1 MSKHA
6 DNSQIALIL
15 KHMQRGKEISPLE
28 ALNEYG
34 AFRLGAIIYKLK
46 EEGYNIATRLEYV
59 EKPSGRRGH
68 YAVYRLEEGA
78 V

>member
-6 DNSQIALIL
+6 DNSQAMLVL
-15 KHMQRGKEISPLE
+15 KHMQRGEEINPLM

-34 AFRLGAIIYKLK
+34 VFRLGAIIYNLK
-46 EEGYNIATRLEYV
+46 QEGYDIATRLEYFD
-59 EKPSGRRGH
+59 KPSGRRGH
-68 YAVYRLEEGA
+68 YAVYRLEKSA